1 MSTSARRALA
11 SVSLVLALA
20 LTGCAST
27 FPADPDGTLE
37 RVTGGTLRV
46 GISPNGD
53 WTDVTDGGE
62 ASGIEVS
69 LVEEFAD
76 TIDADVAWVEG
87 GEEKLFTDLAA
98 GRLDMVVG
106 GLTDT
111 TPWSEKAAITK
122 PFDQVTTADGATI
135 KHVMA
140 AAMGE
145 NAFLVELEKFLVSQE
160 SAP

>member
-1 MSTSARRALA
+1 MNTPAIRALA
-11 SVSLVLALA
+11 AAGLVLS
-20 LTGCAST
+20 LTGCASQ

-46 GISPNGD
+46 GLSPNGNWAD
-53 WTDVTDGGE
+53 MTDGGE
-62 ASGIEVS
+62 ASGIEVT

-76 TIDADVAWVEG
+76 TIDAEVVWTEG

-98 GRLDMVVG
+98 GRLDMVIG

-122 PFDQVTTADGATI
+122 PFDQVTTDDGATR

-145 NAFLVELEKFLVSQE
+145 NAFLVELERFLGSQE